1 MAHLNMIYSNMN
13 NAKPL
18 SIAMLKNHVGGALS
32 LNCKQQPD
40 TIFFRQHNTF
50 ALSFFLLKTKCVYIN
65 CYYRSMLK
73 E

>member
-18 SIAMLKNHVGGALS
+18 SIAMLKNHVGGLYLLTANNNRILFFLDS
-32 LNCKQQPD
+32 
-40 TIFFRQHNTF
+40 TIR
-50 ALSFFLLKTKCVYIN
+50 LCCLFLLKTKCVYIN

>member
-18 SIAMLKNHVGGALS
+18 SIAMLKNHVGALS

-40 TIFFRQHNTF
+40 TIFLDSTIR
-50 ALSFFLLKTKCVYIN
+50 LCCLFFIKDKMCLYQLL
-65 CYYRSMLK
+65 L
-73 E
+73 